1 MKKEITP
8 DDVYGKVT
16 DAICN
21 IPNQRTLLLS
31 LMLKNI
37 LSEELG
43 IGGKGLGG
51 ITDRMLLHH
60 WESYEEKILITLLSF
75 LCCVLKRI

>member
-1 MKKEITP
+1 MKKEITS
-8 DDVYGKVT
+8 DDVYKKVT
-16 DAICN
+16 EAICK

-60 WESYEEKILITLLSF
+60 WESYEEK
-75 LCCVLKRI
+75 KY